1 MAHLE
6 SSLIKTD
13 NTALAHTAATLSYF
27 RVDRKQQRG
36 RDEIRLP
43 SSPVKFLVLHVGSK
57 MEFVR
62 WIWGLTLIKI
72 VLIVMDLY
80 SIEIEI

>member
-43 SSPVKFLVLHVGSK
+43 SSPVKLLALHVGPK
-57 MEFVR
+57 VGVCEV
-62 WIWGLTLIKI
+62 G
-72 VLIVMDLY
+72 
-80 SIEIEI
+80 IEANFGEDCFNCHGSL